1 MQHVLKIHE
10 TSVKVSL
17 HESGKWT
24 DDKVLIYEKKAT
36 ITEALILS
44 IIQYLYDEG
53 YIVDR
58 RTNYEIIKLWIHNS
72 GRNCKQLMEL

>member
-58 RTNYEIIKLWIHNS
+58 RTNYEIIKEEIS
-72 GRNCKQLMEL
+72 